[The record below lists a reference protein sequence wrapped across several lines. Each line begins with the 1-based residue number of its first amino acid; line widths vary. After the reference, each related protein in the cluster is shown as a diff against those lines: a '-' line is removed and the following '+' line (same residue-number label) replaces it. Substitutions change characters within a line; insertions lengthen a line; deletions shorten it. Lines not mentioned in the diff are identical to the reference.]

1 MLKQKNFYSIFE
13 ALCFYKSY
21 DPAAIT
27 TINIS
32 NSTGHWIV
40 IKYLLALVQIVML

>member
-1 MLKQKNFYSIFE
+1 MVDNDVKVKTKNFYSIFE

-32 NSTGHWIV
+32 NSTGH
-40 IKYLLALVQIVML
+40 